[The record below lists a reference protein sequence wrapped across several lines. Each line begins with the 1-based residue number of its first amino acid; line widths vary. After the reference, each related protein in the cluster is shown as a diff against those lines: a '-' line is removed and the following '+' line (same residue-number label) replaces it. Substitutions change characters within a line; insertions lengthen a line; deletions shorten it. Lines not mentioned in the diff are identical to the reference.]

1 MGTLVVL
8 LLLLAVVAGIIY
20 SLIRQKKT
28 GKSCCS
34 GCSGACSMCNGCC
47 APEEEKID

>member
-28 GKSCCS
+28 GKSCCY
-34 GCSGACSMCNGCC
+34 GCSGACSMCNGC